1 MWCIHIAATFCEKF
15 EPFLPL
21 GNQVDEVGSSEIL
34 QKMYG
39 SMHLKTSLRA
49 GRSVDKNEISK

>member
-1 MWCIHIAATFCEKF
+1 MWFIHNAATFCEKF

-21 GNQVDEVGSSEIL
+21 GNQVDEVESSEIL

-39 SMHLKTSLRA
+39 SMH
-49 GRSVDKNEISK
+49 